1 MFVSHFHYHLTDSH
15 LSVKSLRFFCFLTFI
30 EILVLISLIP
40 ASENFLFEMD
50 HPVLHM
56 LMLLLIF
63 SWEYVCLASWTQKRW
78 HHQRHG
84 RCALGRRWCKFV
96 DASQIIFFKMW
107 KPISQ
112 RCSRFCWQTKQ
123 HNRMVGGLRFLH
135 IVEQAIFIFISFQQR
150 PLPLYVF
157 WNYAD

>member
-1 MFVSHFHYHLTDSH
+1 
-15 LSVKSLRFFCFLTFI
+15 
-30 EILVLISLIP
+30 
-40 ASENFLFEMD
+40 MD

-56 LMLLLIF
+56 LMLLIF

-135 IVEQAIFIFISFQQR
+135 IVEQVNFIFLFKQR
-150 PLPLYVF
+150 LLRLYVF
-157 WNYAD
+157 QNHADCWLATRGGVELNQTNFKLIFIEFFELFFTFRINRILNFRIELNESRI

>member
-1 MFVSHFHYHLTDSH
+1 
-15 LSVKSLRFFCFLTFI
+15 
-30 EILVLISLIP
+30 
-40 ASENFLFEMD
+40 MD

-56 LMLLLIF
+56 LMLLIF

-135 IVEQAIFIFISFQQR
+135 IVEQVNFIFLFKKRLLRLYIFQNHADCWLATR
-150 PLPLYVF
+150 VCMYVCF
-157 WNYAD
+157 FSGPIGKTPRG